1 MFSIIFSIPP
11 YIWSGIF
18 KLLQVLGVGLI
29 LGWFASRYQKRK
41 EVEIKIK
48 GNLLQKRL
56 TTLEKVNH
64 LNSEIYHTIAPP
76 IPIQPDYIS
85 LLNKFDFPIYE
96 LEYSKFFDNETA
108 FDDYYS
114 KLGQLIIDEHIFF
127 DYDID
132 RHLSEYQNYLTEIKL
147 LLDAFCDVEH
157 NENTDKINNAYKCF
171 GLLFQHDLRRFYAI
185 IDLSIAKQIRKISL
199 AYKDQYF
206 KRIYN
211 NIHYKLSLLS
221 EKHLKEQNKKGKI
234 SRKIYYNYLYSHYG
248 NSILLQ
254 NVEYAIVLLMYI
266 HYSDKY
272 TIQQFEDLP
281 EEKKSELIKTFDVQ
295 FRMNYHA

>member
-114 KLGQLIIDEHIFF
+114 RLGQLIIDEHIFF

-157 NENTDKINNAYKCF
+157 NKNADKINKAYKCF
-171 GLLFQHDLRRFYAI
+171 GLLFQHDLRRFYVI
-185 IDLSIAKQIRKISL
+185 IDQSIAKQMRKISL

-211 NIHYKLSLLS
+211 NIHYKLSLQS
-221 EKHLKEQNKKGKI
+221 EKHLKEQNIKGKI

-248 NSILLQ
+248 NSVLLR
-254 NVEYAIVLLMYI
+254 NVEYAIALLMYI

-272 TIQQFEDLP
+272 TIQQFEGLP
-281 EEKKSELIKTFDVQ
+281 EEKKLELIKTFDVQ